1 MFITLEIDRQ
11 VRMEKINVSNM
22 ALVDLLLSL
31 TSEIGAVISILDKV
45 ETFNVKYELHMYLHT
60 LLVNH

>member
-22 ALVDLLLSL
+22 ALVDFMLSL
-31 TSEIGAVISILDKV
+31 TSER
-45 ETFNVKYELHMYLHT
+45 
-60 LLVNH
+60 